1 PRSGGPGE
9 DRRLRRGRP
18 RGVSA
23 AENSPS
29 LQHRDGATFLPRKI
43 VQPSGFLLG
52 RRPRLHPRQVRAG
65 GVRRWSGRMAVRELL
80 ERDPREFRAVRESG
94 SREEP
99 ENRDLLRR
107 GRWSRSPSMPLAAR
121 PTTTLME
128 RRSIN
133 RNSLSFLAVFLAFAL
148 VAPAT
153 AQAQRD
159 DEIIDRVVVRN
170 RKHSVWNTLEIAP
183 SVGISLVNRMTQQYN
198 FQLGIGFN

>member
-1 PRSGGPGE
+1 
-9 DRRLRRGRP
+9 
-18 RGVSA
+18 
-23 AENSPS
+23 
-29 LQHRDGATFLPRKI
+29 
-43 VQPSGFLLG
+43 
-52 RRPRLHPRQVRAG
+52 
-65 GVRRWSGRMAVRELL
+65 MAVRELL

-170 RKHSVWNTLEIAP
+170 RKHTVWNTPEIAP

-198 FQLGIGFN
+198 FQLGIGFNFSEQWALDVRGGYALGGLTSVGEEARTRRQQFMAVEPVDEFQDLWRMTWQALVMPRWSPIYGQLNVC